1 MLKLGCCLK
10 YLSNFWK
17 TLKMPLI
24 NRIIN
29 LILTWSDTSYIID
42 NPTANQEP
50 TFTITDTK
58 LYIPV
63 VILSKLLEQLKS
75 SFKRTINWNKYEPK
89 VTLQQRNRYLDFL
102 ISPSFNGV
110 NRLFILSLENLVV
123 EQVIRDNIFRL

>member
-1 MLKLGCCLK
+1 
-10 YLSNFWK
+10 
-17 TLKMPLI
+17 MPLI
-24 NRIIN
+24 NRKIN

-75 SFKRTINWNKYEPK
+75 SFKRTINWNKYELK

-102 ISPSFNGV
+102 ISPSFKGV